1 MQRQIRHGIGAAGAG
16 IREQEVLSVEFSAG
30 SVLATAT
37 LNASVSSAELA
48 ACRTSLEAGN
58 FTTTVRG
65 TPWAAR
71 AYETGEGPGSQYIGW
86 TQLCRPWAGGGGGF
100 N

>member
-1 MQRQIRHGIGAAGAG
+1 M
-16 IREQEVLSVEFSAG
+16 LSVEFSAG

-37 LNASVSSAELA
+37 LNASVSSAKLA

-71 AYETGEGPGSQYIGW
+71 AFETGEGPGSQKVGHNCVA
-86 TQLCRPWAGGGGGF
+86 LGRAGAAASTEYY
-100 N
+100 